1 MESGKPSRT
10 AYSAA
15 LYRAEHQTLDG
26 GSILHDPLAVR
37 LTGRRERESRTAL
50 RLFIAM
56 RSRFAEDALA
66 AAVAQGTRQAVI
78 LGAGLDTFA
87 YRNPY
92 PQLEVVEV
100 DHPDT
105 QAWKRSRLREAG
117 IAPPP
122 TVTYLPVDFERDTL
136 LVEPGA
142 FVIWLGV
149 VPYLSQAAIDATLAA
164 IPADVVFDYGMPPS
178 SMPDSR
184 RAGLAARAARV
195 AAIGEPW
202 RTYYQPDELAEVL
215 RERGFAVVEDLG
227 PAALARRYL
236 GRDDLPGETPG
247 GHVIHARRV

>member
-1 MESGKPSRT
+1 MERGKPSRT

-15 LYRAEHQTLDG
+15 LYRAEHQVLDG
-26 GSILHDPLAVR
+26 ASVLRDPLAVR
-37 LTGRRERESRTAL
+37 LTGRRDRESRTAL

-66 AAVAQGTRQAVI
+66 AAVARGTRRLVI

-92 PQLEVVEV
+92 DNLDVVEV

-105 QAWKRSRLREAG
+105 QAWKRARLREAG
-117 IAPPP
+117 IEPPP
-122 TVTYLPVDFERDTL
+122 SVHYQPVDFERDAL
-136 LVEPGA
+136 HIEPGA

-149 VPYLSQAAIDATLAA
+149 VPYLTQAAIDATLAA

-178 SMPDSR
+178 SMPDDR
-184 RAGLAARAARV
+184 RAGLEARADRV
-195 AAIGEPW
+195 AGLGEPW
-202 RTYYQPDELAEVL
+202 RTFYRPAELAEVL

-227 PAALARRYL
+227 PAQLAQRYL
-236 GRDDLPGETPG
+236 DRTDLPADTPG
-247 GHVIHARRV
+247 GHVIHARRG